1 MTGKIG
7 NHLCLVGRFKL
18 TDYDAQEDVVV
29 SLIQN
34 LILRN
39 GRCIYDYK
47 YYSMKSLEQKML
59 TMTQE
64 MQTMKDDK
72 LQLQMQLSI
81 VSDQVREL
89 NAQLGEGR

>member
-47 YYSMKSLEQKML
+47 YYSMKSLE
-59 TMTQE
+59 
-64 MQTMKDDK
+64 
-72 LQLQMQLSI
+72 
-81 VSDQVREL
+81 
-89 NAQLGEGR
+89 

>member
-1 MTGKIG
+1 
-7 NHLCLVGRFKL
+7 
-18 TDYDAQEDVVV
+18 
-29 SLIQN
+29 
-34 LILRN
+34 
-39 GRCIYDYK
+39 
-47 YYSMKSLEQKML
+47 
-59 TMTQE
+59 MTQE

>member
-1 MTGKIG
+1 
-7 NHLCLVGRFKL
+7 
-18 TDYDAQEDVVV
+18 
-29 SLIQN
+29 
-34 LILRN
+34 
-39 GRCIYDYK
+39 
-47 YYSMKSLEQKML
+47 ML

-89 NAQLGEGR
+89 NAQLGEGRWLRLEGY